1 MIPSI
6 RIVICLLFIL
16 SIHETYAQK
25 LDSLATA
32 VDSVVVD
39 SLSISQFEIE
49 AIVED
54 DDGSFPIEIDSIV
67 SNAIR
72 LEAFPGCV
80 IYISQG
86 DSTLLFKSYG
96 YHTYDSLR
104 RVAVNDIYDLASV
117 TKVTGATLALMKLY
131 EEGLINLDDPIG
143 KYLDGLG
150 RIRDATIR
158 ECLAHQAGLRPWIPY
173 YQEVKKK
180 NGRFRRNTV
189 GPMSE
194 SYNYALT
201 DSLFLHKDFYRK
213 IKKMIGR
220 TKISDEKVYRY
231 SGLFFYLVPELVEK
245 LTGTTYDQYL
255 RSTYYD
261 SLGARTLTF
270 NPLDTYT
277 KSQIVPTE
285 NDTYFRMEQIHGT
298 VHDEG
303 AITMKG
309 ISGNAGLFSNAEDLA
324 KVWRMLLEEGKMDS
338 MQFLRPETIQLFT
351 TTQYPNNGNR
361 RGLGFDKPLIDY
373 DSVASSVAK
382 DASYR
387 SYGHSGYTGTLVW
400 ADPENDLLFIF
411 LSNRVYPTRENRNL
425 YKLNVR
431 PSIHQ
436 LIYDQIKKGPTK

>member
-16 SIHETYAQK
+16 SIQETYAQK
-25 LDSLATA
+25 PDSLTIA
-32 VDSVVVD
+32 VDTTQVD
-39 SLSISQFEIE
+39 SLFTSMAE
-49 AIVED
+49 AEGILGDDE
-54 DDGSFPIEIDSIV
+54 DDGSFLLEIDSIV
-67 SNAIR
+67 GNAIQ

-80 IYISQG
+80 IYVSRG
-86 DSTLLFKSYG
+86 DSILLFKSFG

-117 TKVTGATLALMKLY
+117 TKVTGATLAVMKLY
-131 EEGLINLDDPIG
+131 EEGLINLDDPVGNYVEGI
-143 KYLDGLG
+143 G
-150 RIRDATIR
+150 RIGSATIR

-173 YQEVKKK
+173 YQEVKRK
-180 NGRFRRNTV
+180 NGKFKRNTI
-189 GPMSE
+189 GPKSE
-194 SYNYALT
+194 SYNYPLT
-201 DSLFLHKDFYRK
+201 DSLYLYKDFYSK

-231 SGLFFYLVPELVEK
+231 SGLFFYLVPEIVEK
-245 LTGTTYDQYL
+245 LSGVTYDQFLY
-255 RSTYYD
+255 TNFYD
-261 SLGARTLTF
+261 SLGANTLVF
-270 NPLDTYT
+270 NPLDKYVR
-277 KSQIVPTE
+277 SQIVPTE

-324 KVWRMLLEEGKMDS
+324 KVWKMLLEEGKIDS
-338 MQFLRPETIQLFT
+338 SEFLRPETIQLFT

-361 RGLGFDKPLIDY
+361 RGLGFDKPLLEY

-387 SYGHSGYTGTLVW
+387 SYGHSGYTGTFVW

-411 LSNRVYPTRENRNL
+411 LSNRVYPTRENRSL

-436 LIYDQIKKGPTK
+436 LIYDQLK

>member
-6 RIVICLLFIL
+6 RIVIYLLFVS
-16 SIHETYAQK
+16 SICSSYAQK
-25 LDSLATA
+25 FDSLAIVIDSTA
-32 VDSVVVD
+32 AA
-39 SLSISQFEIE
+39 SLSTPQVETK
-49 AIVED
+49 AIAGNDED
-54 DDGSFPIEIDSIV
+54 SFLTEIDSIV

-72 LEAFPGCV
+72 HEAFPGCV
-80 IYISQG
+80 IYVSRG
-86 DSTLLFKSYG
+86 DSILLFKSFG
-96 YHTYDSLR
+96 FHTYDSLR

-117 TKVTGATLALMKLY
+117 TKVTGATLAVMKLY
-131 EEGLINLDDPIG
+131 ENGLINLDDPVG

-150 RIRDATIR
+150 RISDVTIR

-173 YQEVKKK
+173 YQEVKRK
-180 NGRFRRNTV
+180 NGRFKKNTV

-194 SYNYALT
+194 SHDYALT
-201 DSLFLHKDFYRK
+201 DSLFLHRDFYRK

-245 LTGTTYDQYL
+245 LTGTEYEQYL
-255 RSTYYD
+255 RSNYYD
-261 SLGARTLTF
+261 SLGAKTLTF
-270 NPLDTYT
+270 NPLTNYT

-324 KVWRMLLEEGKMDS
+324 KVWRMLLGEGKVDS
-338 MQFLRPETIQLFT
+338 AEFLRPETIQLFT
-351 TTQYPNNGNR
+351 TAQYPNNGNR
-361 RGLGFDKPLIDY
+361 RGLGFDKPLLEY
-373 DSVASSVAK
+373 DSLASSVSK

-387 SYGHSGYTGTLVW
+387 SYGHAGYTGTFVW

-425 YKLNVR
+425 YMLNVR

-436 LIYDQIKKGPTK
+436 LIYDQLKY